1 MTTAHDIV
9 AAARGLLGVRF
20 AHQGRSE
27 AGLDCLGLL
36 LLSAERAG
44 LRVDDMSPLALDV
57 PDYGARP
64 DAALLHSKLGEHLVA
79 VVQAQP
85 GDILLLR
92 IDGRA
97 QHLALVSDYPI
108 DGVCGMIHAYAATRK
123 VVEHAYDTQWKRAT
137 QRIFRLPQ
145 LAD

>member
-1 MTTAHDIV
+1 MTTTHDIV

-36 LLSAERAG
+36 LLSADRAG
-44 LRVDDMSPLALDV
+44 VRINGLSPLALDV

-64 DAALLHSKLGEHLVA
+64 DAALLQSKLGEHLVA
-79 VVQAQP
+79 VRQARP

-97 QHLALVSDYPI
+97 QHLALVSDYPQQ
-108 DGVCGMIHAYAATRK
+108 GMCGMIHAYAATRN
-123 VVEHAYDTQWKRAT
+123 VV
-137 QRIFRLPQ
+137 
-145 LAD
+145 